1 MGEYPC
7 SLGQT
12 GYYFGPLH
20 MGQCGSQI
28 CDFFFFKTKELLFIF
43 HFGRANTLD
52 HRTFL
57 NRMEGEGPYTSV
69 VCIFEAVALMP
80 FILPR

>member
-1 MGEYPC
+1 MR
-7 SLGQT
+7 
-12 GYYFGPLH
+12 F
-20 MGQCGSQI
+20 
-28 CDFFFFKTKELLFIF
+28 FFFFKTKELLFIF

-80 FILPR
+80 FILPSYYQGNRDPARFSIRMIG